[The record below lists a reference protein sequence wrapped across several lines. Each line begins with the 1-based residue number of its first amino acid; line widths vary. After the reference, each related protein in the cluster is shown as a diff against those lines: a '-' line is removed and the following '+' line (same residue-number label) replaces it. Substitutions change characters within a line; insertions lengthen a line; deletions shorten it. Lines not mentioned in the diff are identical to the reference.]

1 MEQDKKTLKF
11 IDYVILIVKWKHIV
25 FPILFVTM
33 VFTYLVIYFFVKEEF
48 EADSLIIPSQEE
60 SMAGIAGLLSG
71 LQGLPVDIGGPV
83 GTTEYSVYST
93 IIYSRTFLED
103 IIENFNLID
112 EYEISRSLI
121 DYKELAIRQLS
132 NFISLDINENYS
144 YVISVR
150 AYTPEK
156 AAEMT
161 NYVVSKLNDKIIQL
175 KIQKSSDNRKF
186 LEERLNEIK
195 TILTRAED
203 SLKYYQEETGL
214 FEAEHQV
221 KEILTVY
228 SQLETELI
236 TKQIE
241 KDIVMKINPSSPQ
254 FEALN
259 IQVVEYERKL
269 NEIKKNGMPESP
281 LIPYSKIPETAINYY
296 RILRDIE
303 INNEILKF
311 VLPLYE
317 QARFEEQKDIP
328 VLQVVDLAVPP
339 PKKSYPPRTILTL
352 SITFFVFL
360 MVFSIILV
368 KENDNW
374 KNEPKYLYIKQNLF
388 RWKARI

>member
-1 MEQDKKTLKF
+1 MDQDKRTLKF
-11 IDYVILIVKWKHIV
+11 IDYVILIVKWKHIL

-33 VFTYLVIYFFVKEEF
+33 VSTYLVIYFFVREEF

-60 SMAGIAGLLSG
+60 SMGGIAGLLSG
-71 LQGLPVDIGGPV
+71 LQGLPVDIGGPM

-103 IIENFNLID
+103 VIENFNLID
-112 EYEISRSLI
+112 EYEISRSLV
-121 DYKELAIRQLS
+121 DYKELAIRLLTS
-132 NFISLDINENYS
+132 YINLEINEDYS

-161 NYVVSKLNDKIIQL
+161 NYVVSKLNEKIIQL
-175 KIQKSSDNRKF
+175 KVQKSSDNRKF
-186 LEERLNEIK
+186 LEERLLEIRS
-195 TILTRAED
+195 TLTRTED
-203 SLKYYQEETGL
+203 SLKYYQKKTGL
-214 FEAEHQV
+214 FEAEQQV
-221 KEILTVY
+221 KEILTAY

-241 KDIVMKINPSSPQ
+241 KEILMKINPSSPQ
-254 FEALN
+254 FEALS
-259 IQVVEYERKL
+259 IQVAEYESKL
-269 NEIKKNGMPESP
+269 NEIKKKGMPESP
-281 LIPYSKIPETAINYY
+281 LIPYSSIPEAAINYY
-296 RILRDIE
+296 RILRDME

-328 VLQVVDLAVPP
+328 VLQVVDYAVPP
-339 PKKSYPPRTILTL
+339 PKKAYPPRTILTL

-360 MVFSIILV
+360 MIFSIILV
-368 KENDNW
+368 KENENW
-374 KNEPKYLYIKQNLF
+374 KNEPKYLYIKQNMF
-388 RWKARI
+388 RWKARN